1 MVAVVVAKQMAMNK
15 RKLSPKQRR
24 RKKDIAF
31 DKKYKGKRFDIKGNV
46 IGKVRVVSGGKADG
60 NK

>member
-1 MVAVVVAKQMAMNK
+1 MAMNK

-24 RKKDIAF
+24 RKRDIAF
-31 DKKYKGKRFDIKGNV
+31 DKKYKGKRFDMKGNV